1 MAAVIIRKK
10 DVERLGKE
18 VLKEVYDF
26 LHNDFILTN
35 FEEMKIEQEKFQ
47 HKLIL
52 YDFRSRNFTET
63 QKENH
68 FTKNYL
74 DLDENKYEE
83 ELKNLKDKIE
93 NGTFTTDLI
102 YNTLIDINLESKID
116 EDLSIKK
123 KAFLEIYR
131 VISYQY
137 EYLEK

>member
-18 VLKEVYDF
+18 VYDF
-26 LHNDFILTN
+26 LHDDYILTN

-47 HKLIL
+47 HSLIL
-52 YDFRSRNFTET
+52 YDFRSRNYTET

-68 FTKNYL
+68 LTKNYF

-83 ELKNLKDKIE
+83 EFKKLKDKIE

-102 YNTLIDINLESKID
+102 YHTLIDIYLESEID

-123 KAFLEIYR
+123 EAFLEIYI

>member
-1 MAAVIIRKK
+1 MH
-10 DVERLGKE
+10 DD
-18 VLKEVYDF
+18 Y
-26 LHNDFILTN
+26 ILTN

-47 HKLIL
+47 HSLIL
-52 YDFRSRNFTET
+52 YDFRSRNYTET

-68 FTKNYL
+68 LTKNYF

-83 ELKNLKDKIE
+83 EFKKLKDKIE

-102 YNTLIDINLESKID
+102 YHTLIDINLESEID

-123 KAFLEIYR
+123 EAFLEIYI